1 MNQLVEE
8 FRAQTQAFCLQV
20 REPPLDGRRVMRSL
34 LLLVANALLLPD
46 LEPTT
51 ADPLADPEGLD
62 SECHEVAA
70 AAATLGA
77 DLYWEVFDPREL
89 SEPVAGSLSDDLAD
103 IYRDLRRGLAA
114 AERDIAEAVWNWR
127 FSYETHWGDHATDA
141 IRTLQRVVNDQTEP
155 Q

>member
-1 MNQLVEE
+1 
-8 FRAQTQAFCLQV
+8 
-20 REPPLDGRRVMRSL
+20 MRSL

-51 ADPLADPEGLD
+51 ADPLDDPEGLD
-62 SECHEVAA
+62 SECQDVAA
-70 AAATLGA
+70 AAATLGV

-114 AERDIAEAVWNWR
+114 AERDIEEAVWDWR
-127 FSYETHWGDHATDA
+127 FSYETHWGNRECPLEWWDLRAGSPHPPYDRAASRSSTA
-141 IRTLQRVVNDQTEP
+141 V
-155 Q
+155 